1 MRKILVSIGILIALP
16 LLGRTVPIGVT
27 TETVSFPEI
36 GSSVTVKR
44 PRYLIPRELY
54 WRGWPLGDFGFY
66 PDPLMGSWDQVTS
79 TVASPN
85 GPEKVGAAIV
95 SVNLGS
101 ETYRE
106 EVLALISGNGSFELP
121 LNRTGSEVYTTGGVP
136 MVIVGRDK
144 ISGDLVI
151 LTQGGFVFAAQDRP
165 DQPHVKVLAPP
176 KGVDTLAP
184 AMSQSIANLIRDRFQ
199 IDLTDETRKS
209 FCDPSKK
216 LYMRVWI
223 ELSGKDCPDR

>member
-16 LLGRTVPIGVT
+16 LLGRTVPIGVS

-36 GSSVTVKR
+36 GPPVTVER

-66 PDPLMGSWDQVTS
+66 PDPLMGSWDHVTS
-79 TVASPN
+79 TVASPK
-85 GPEKVGAAIV
+85 GLERVGAAIV

-106 EVLALISGNGSFELP
+106 EVLALISGYGSFELP
-121 LNRTGSEVYTTGGVP
+121 LSPTGPEVYTAGGVS

-151 LTQGGFVFAAQDRP
+151 LTQGGFVFAAHDRP
-165 DQPHVKVLAPP
+165 DLPHVKVLAPP

-184 AMSQSIANLIRDRFQ
+184 AMSQGIANLIRERFQ
-199 IDLTDETRKS
+199 IDLTDDTRKS

-216 LYMRVWI
+216 LYARVWA
-223 ELSGKDCPDR
+223 ELSGKECPNK